1 MKDFFRKL
9 PSSGWAG
16 AIGLI
21 IFLIILNGTLMEWT
35 AVKFP
40 TEYHQTGWQFVGMFM
55 MMLYIIPASL
65 LASLLITG
73 LISLWRKQK
82 LKAKLLFW
90 TAVVTAFVLLLGW
103 VGPIWIKDIER
114 IIEVYVLP
122 ENLEEQRG
130 CVIRGSRTIKEKDG
144 LHYVSYSSA
153 CRQAIGELFTGVHLV
168 YEPNVTKIEQ
178 KMIIEKHTY
187 EAGVLLK
194 SERSSFC
201 GDVITEGLFESKC
214 EDDHVKGTV
223 KNSKLEGT
231 WLRFHE
237 NGNMSQRITYRN
249 DLMHGTHEIYDDG
262 TGEINWK
269 RNHKDGELDGLQEWY
284 DKNGQLDRK
293 GNLKD
298 GSYQKEGL
306 WEFYHENGQLKETG
320 NYQDNKQDGL
330 WEFYRENGN
339 IWERVTY
346 RNDLMH
352 GTHETFYDSGEI
364 NWKRNYKDG
373 ELDGRWE
380 SFFKDGSTNILSN
393 WKNGERFYENDQ
405 LKETG
410 NYKNGKQDG
419 P

>member
-103 VGPIWIKDIER
+103 VGPIWIKNFER
-114 IIEVYVLP
+114 ITEVYILP

-130 CVIRGSRTIKEKDG
+130 CVIRGSRTIEEKDG

-168 YEPNVTKIEQ
+168 YEPNVIKTVQ

-231 WLRFHE
+231 WKRF
-237 NGNMSQRITYRN
+237 
-249 DLMHGTHEIYDDG
+249 
-262 TGEINWK
+262 
-269 RNHKDGELDGLQEWY
+269 DGE
-284 DKNGQLDRK
+284 
-293 GNLKD
+293 GNLIQTK
-298 GSYQKEGL
+298 Y
-306 WEFYHENGQLKETG
+306 FFRNGVL
-320 NYQDNKQDGL
+320 
-330 WEFYRENGN
+330 
-339 IWERVTY
+339 
-346 RNDLMH
+346 
-352 GTHETFYDSGEI
+352 
-364 NWKRNYKDG
+364 
-373 ELDGRWE
+373 
-380 SFFKDGSTNILSN
+380 
-393 WKNGERFYENDQ
+393 
-405 LKETG
+405 
-410 NYKNGKQDG
+410 
-419 P
+419 